1 MADIMAEQ
9 LPALSEREQGVLMD
23 RIIAK
28 LKDMDL
34 YSGIVC
40 NQMLCTDITFCM
52 NRAVAR
58 EQSIV

>member
-1 MADIMAEQ
+1 MADIMAER

-34 YSGIVC
+34 YSGIGV
-40 NQMLCTDITFCM
+40 
-52 NRAVAR
+52 
-58 EQSIV
+58 QSNVMYRYNFLHESCCC